1 MYVSEQLVKEFP
13 EKVFVYSKD
22 ILLSFFIFFQASV
35 VVFFYQIIYTF
46 MYVFF
51 PILFY
56 SGSKQNEHKRT
67 YDGVDVMGERL
78 TNEVC
83 NTLKILVNVYD
94 I

>member
-1 MYVSEQLVKEFP
+1 
-13 EKVFVYSKD
+13 
-22 ILLSFFIFFQASV
+22 
-35 VVFFYQIIYTF
+35 

-83 NTLKILVNVYD
+83 QCLFMFMTFSNYELRNDTTIP
-94 I
+94 